1 MNNEQFLLICKGY
14 KMIIDKI
21 MSEGF
26 HYKYKEVVKFEN
38 LKYKLEDIIYT
49 NLATAEDYAYITT
62 KLLGSESYFH
72 MTLKLSKIDKR
83 ELMITRVE
91 NMLRDKDCNKIKI
104 FEDGKIKFLLKRNE
118 KGEWV
123 DYKSVK

>member
-1 MNNEQFLLICKGY
+1 MNNEQFLIICKGY

-21 MSEGF
+21 MNEGF

-49 NLATAEDYAYITT
+49 NLATAEDYAYVTI

-72 MTLKLSKIDKR
+72 MALKLSKIDKR
-83 ELMITRVE
+83 ELMISRVE
-91 NMLRDKDCNKIKI
+91 NMLRDEDCNKIKI
-104 FEDGKIKFLLKRNE
+104 FDDGKIKFLFKRNE

-123 DYKSVK
+123 DYISVK